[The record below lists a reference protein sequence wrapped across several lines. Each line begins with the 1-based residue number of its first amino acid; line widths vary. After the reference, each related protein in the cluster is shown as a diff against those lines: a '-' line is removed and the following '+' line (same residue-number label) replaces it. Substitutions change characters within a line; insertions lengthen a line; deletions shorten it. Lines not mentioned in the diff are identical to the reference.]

1 MLPPSVYVCMHTVV
15 LKRASAANAIAQFL
29 LLLCLLGVLIIMQYA
44 SMHTGGYTYSSSS
57 TMLAISTKLLVNV
70 LIASRISYP

>member
-1 MLPPSVYVCMHTVV
+1 
-15 LKRASAANAIAQFL
+15 
-29 LLLCLLGVLIIMQYA
+29 MQYA